1 MNMKKY
7 SSACFSRL
15 CSSKSLLVVVIAG
28 FAAVFSCTSA
38 LYFPSESGLNGE
50 ATLSELKEGR
60 KLYIRNCG
68 GCHTLYLPGAYKP
81 EEWQYWMRQM
91 ESRVKLDST
100 EKELILKYVNGGN

>member
-1 MNMKKY
+1 
-7 SSACFSRL
+7 
-15 CSSKSLLVVVIAG
+15 VVVIAG